1 MLDHASLDLD
11 LIIDEFNEGLLA
23 GIGGGDGD
31 GEVKLEN
38 VVVTFFLGGWLLL
51 GLGIWIV
58 YKYLGKVTRG
68 FYKYV

>member
-1 MLDHASLDLD
+1 MIELLDHASLDLD

-38 VVVTFFLGGWLLL
+38 VVVTFFLGG
-51 GLGIWIV
+51 
-58 YKYLGKVTRG
+58 
-68 FYKYV
+68 